1 MADFIARFGIAFFI
15 GAISYVLKF
24 PFFLGVIGALLIL
37 FIIDGLFDL
46 NNEGDL

>member
-1 MADFIARFGIAFFI
+1 MSDFVARFGIAFFI

-24 PFFLGVIGALLIL
+24 PFFLGIIAALLVL

-46 NNEGDL
+46 NNEGDV